1 MLNQSRVDVLVLTGF
16 QELHALRFLYVCVTC
31 AAYVL
36 IVVFNVSLVLL
47 VCKHGALHQPVYI
60 FLANLMCNTLIGCT
74 AFYPKLLHDLL
85 SDVQLITPAGCLLQA
100 FFVHVYVSV
109 ECIMLTVMAYDRY
122 AAVVH
127 PLSYHSLL
135 CPSAVSKLL
144 AVSWTLPVVV
154 YAGLLSASGT
164 LLLCRSHVGRIYC
177 DNQSVTR
184 LSCVHISLM
193 RHFELLIVITFV
205 FTPLVLVF
213 CFYVRILIISF
224 QLSKS
229 SRANKALSTCIPH
242 LVTYVSFVTSV
253 VFEVV
258 QPALAT
264 KNLPH
269 AFTVVMSMEGFL
281 VPPLINPLIYG
292 LKLPLIRQHV
302 RCLGR
307 HPIQISF
314 FIHIWNKT
322 DADLTVSK
330 CMCFFA
336 SLRHKAYINSTWKQ
350 NDLNC
355 VV

>member
-1 MLNQSRVDVLVLTGF
+1 MLNQSRVDVLVLTAF
-16 QELHALRFLYVCVTC
+16 HELHVLRFFYVCVTC

-36 IVVFNVSLVLL
+36 IVVFNASLVL
-47 VCKHGALHQPVYI
+47 VICMRSALHQPVCI

-85 SDVQLITPAGCLLQA
+85 SDVQLISPAGCLVQA

-109 ECIMLTVMAYDRY
+109 ECTILTVMAYDRY

-127 PLSYHSLL
+127 PLTYHSLL

-144 AVSWTLPVVV
+144 VVSWTLPLVV

-164 LLLCRSHVGRIYC
+164 LPLCGSHVGRTFC
-177 DNQSVTR
+177 DNRSITH
-184 LSCVHISLM
+184 LSCVDIWLM
-193 RHFELLIVITFV
+193 RHFELLLVVAFV
-205 FTPLVLVF
+205 FLPLVMIF

-229 SRANKALSTCIPH
+229 GRANKALSTCIPH

-258 QPALAT
+258 QPALAA

-269 AFTVVMSMEGFL
+269 SFTVIMSMEGFL
-281 VPPLINPLIYG
+281 VPPLLNPLIYG

-302 RCLGR
+302 RQVF
-307 HPIQISF
+307 HIQPR
-314 FIHIWNKT
+314 
-322 DADLTVSK
+322 A
-330 CMCFFA
+330 
-336 SLRHKAYINSTWKQ
+336 KATTPVI
-350 NDLNC
+350 
-355 VV
+355 